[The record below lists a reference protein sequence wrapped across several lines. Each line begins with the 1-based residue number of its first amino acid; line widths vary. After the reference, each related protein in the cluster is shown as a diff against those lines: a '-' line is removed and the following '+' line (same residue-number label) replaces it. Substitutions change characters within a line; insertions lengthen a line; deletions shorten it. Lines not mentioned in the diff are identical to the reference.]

1 MYFSNLQN
9 DSQAKN
15 STEGTTTKKKKI
27 HTHTQSFY
35 FYFWN
40 NKVEGYFMSTNLIV
54 NINKKNIK
62 LKKNKQIQVSKGKF
76 VETFFFSVTN
86 EHQLQ
91 LIG

>member
-1 MYFSNLQN
+1 
-9 DSQAKN
+9 
-15 STEGTTTKKKKI
+15 
-27 HTHTQSFY
+27 
-35 FYFWN
+35 
-40 NKVEGYFMSTNLIV
+40 MSTNLIV